1 MKILMVAPGP
11 YTRGGIVSVLKYYRS
26 HKKFWTENNIEWIAT
41 ANSSNKF
48 SKLVDFGCALII
60 YVAKLYKTDLVHF
73 HFTTGSSSN
82 RKLSFFVLAKLFGKK
97 TVSHIHAPSLNFTNN
112 ISYSFSKI
120 VKDSDSVIVLS
131 NIWRLK
137 MNEIIQRE
145 YIILNNPSRGFNE
158 NICKKE
164 NIILFAGKLEER
176 KGYLDLLKAF
186 KSLDSRTDYKL
197 ILAGNGEVVEAN
209 RYIKSNRINN
219 AFAIGWQDEDE
230 MSTWFSK
237 ASIFILPSYAEGFP
251 ISLIDALSNSCAVV
265 VTPVGG
271 IPDLMDENINC
282 LYVTPGD
289 VMQIENALWTL
300 IEDPDFKEEISLNGF
315 ELAKK
320 SFDLNVITGQ
330 LTCIYIDLVGTKD

>member
-1 MKILMVAPGP
+1 MNILMVASGP
-11 YTRGGIVSVLKYYRS
+11 HTRGGIVSVLKYYRS

-41 ANSSNKF
+41 ANSGNKF
-48 SKLVDFGCALII
+48 SKLLDFGDAII
-60 YVAKLYKTDLVHF
+60 TYVSKLYKTDLVHF

-97 TVSHIHAPSLNFTNN
+97 TVSHVHAPSLNFTNN

-120 VKDSDSVIVLS
+120 VKGSDAVIVLS
-131 NIWRLK
+131 NIWGLK

-145 YIILNNPSRGFNE
+145 YIILNNPSKGFNE
-158 NICKKE
+158 NIIKKE

-186 KSLDSRTDYKL
+186 KSINSKTDYKL
-197 ILAGNGEVVEAN
+197 ILAGNGEVEEAN
-209 RYIKSNRINN
+209 CYIKSNNLNN
-219 AFAIGWQDEDE
+219 ACAIGWQNEQE
-230 MSTWFSK
+230 ISKWFSK

-251 ISLIDALSNSCAVV
+251 ISIIDALSNSCAVV
-265 VTPVGG
+265 ATPVGG
-271 IPDLMDENINC
+271 IPDLMEDRKNC

-289 VMQIENALWTL
+289 VKQIENALLSL
-300 IEDPDFKEEISLNGF
+300 IDDSNLREEISLNGF

-320 SFDLNVITGQ
+320 SFDINVITKQ
-330 LTCIYIDLVGTKD
+330 LTNIYLDLVGTKA

>member
-1 MKILMVAPGP
+1 MVASGP
-11 YTRGGIVSVLKYYRS
+11 HTRGGIVSVLKYYRS
-26 HKKFWTENNIEWIAT
+26 HEFWTENNIEWIAT

-48 SKLVDFGCALII
+48 WKIVDFGSALIR
-60 YVAKLYKTDLVHF
+60 YASKLYKTDLVHF
-73 HFTTGSSSN
+73 HFTTGASSN

-131 NIWRLK
+131 NIWGLK

-145 YIILNNPSRGFNE
+145 YIILNNPSKGFDE
-158 NICKKE
+158 NIIKKE

-186 KSLDSRTDYKL
+186 KSINSKTDYKL
-197 ILAGNGEVVEAN
+197 ILAGNGAVEEAN
-209 RYIKSNRINN
+209 SYIKSNNLNN
-219 AFAIGWQDEDE
+219 AFAIGWQNEQE
-230 MSTWFSK
+230 ISKWFSK

-251 ISLIDALSNSCAVV
+251 ISIIDALSNSCAVV
-265 VTPVGG
+265 ATPVGG
-271 IPDLMDENINC
+271 IPDLMEDRKNC

-289 VMQIENALWTL
+289 VKQIENALLSL
-300 IEDPDFKEEISLNGF
+300 INDPNLKEEISLNGF

-320 SFDLNVITGQ
+320 SFDLNVITKQ
-330 LTCIYIDLVGTKD
+330 LTYIYIDLVGENKA